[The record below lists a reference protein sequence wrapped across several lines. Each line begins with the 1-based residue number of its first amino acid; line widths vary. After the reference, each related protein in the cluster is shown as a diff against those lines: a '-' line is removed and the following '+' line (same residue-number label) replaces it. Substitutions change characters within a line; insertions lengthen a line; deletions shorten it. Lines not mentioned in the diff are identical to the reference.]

1 MLYTYI
7 YIYIYIYYII
17 LYIIYFLYNIYIYI
31 YIYKVFNKKHSFF
44 NVSTCLSLSRFFL
57 YTIHNNFCF
66 IFYVTIK
73 NNLCYNTNGR
83 NVLQIVIK
91 SITIIN
97 NSHYIKISTL
107 FSVNHCPNTSG
118 LNPKY

>member
-1 MLYTYI
+1 MCVCVCICIYVCIRYSIKTFIFQRFDML
-7 YIYIYIYYII
+7 
-17 LYIIYFLYNIYIYI
+17 
-31 YIYKVFNKKHSFF
+31 
-44 NVSTCLSLSRFFL
+44 LSRFFL

-73 NNLCYNTNGR
+73 NNLRYNTNGR
-83 NVLQIVIK
+83 NILQIVIK
-91 SITIIN
+91 SNTIIN

-107 FSVNHCPNTSG
+107 YSVNHCHNTSG